1 MLPSLAAILK
11 IRKRKLI
18 QVSADQNSTLI
29 TDSSFM
35 SITKVSFFQINELLT
50 TNEVSQSTDNSK
62 VLPSLVKSL
71 NTFSL
76 RLESLREFNVLLFNR
91 AQLTYLL
98 FG

>member
-1 MLPSLAAILK
+1 LPSLAAILK
-11 IRKRKLI
+11 IRKRKLV
-18 QVSADQNSTLI
+18 QVSTDQNSTLI

-35 SITKVSFFQINELLT
+35 SITKVSFFQINELLA
-50 TNEVSQSTDNSK
+50 TNEATHSTDNSK

-71 NTFSL
+71 NIFSL
-76 RLESLREFNVLLFNR
+76 KLESLREFNVLLFNR